1 MSMVEEGTRM
11 NLANKVALITG
22 AAAGLGRA
30 TALEFARRGA
40 RLVAV
45 DLDPDGMVATART
58 VAEMGREIETV
69 TADLSVEAD
78 VERAM
83 AATEER
89 FGRLD
94 ILVNCAGILLRA
106 GTRVDVFPTAAWQ
119 RVIDV
124 NLTGTF
130 FCVKHATPLLERNG
144 GGVMILLASGAGIK
158 GGSYSVAYAASKGGV
173 HGLALGARAQLQPL
187 HIRLHVAIPDTMN
200 TRMRVGATGEY
211 AALRGE
217 SRERAEQEEYAR
229 LPGPERSAEFLA
241 GLATEEG
248 AQLMGEQLLISVDEW
263 QQRQGQ

>member
-1 MSMVEEGTRM
+1 MSLED
-11 NLANKVALITG
+11 KVAIITG

-30 TALEFARRGA
+30 TALEFARQGA
-40 RLVAV
+40 RVVAV
-45 DLDPDGMVATART
+45 DVDGDGVAETART
-58 VAEMGREIETV
+58 VAKAGHKIEAV
-69 TADLSVEAD
+69 TADLVVEGD

-83 AATEER
+83 AATEQR

-106 GTRVDVFPTAAWQ
+106 GTRVDAFPTDAWQ

-130 FCVKHATPLLERNG
+130 FCVKHATPLLEKNG

-173 HGLALGARAQLQPL
+173 HGIALCVRAQLEPL
-187 HIRLHVAIPDTMN
+187 NIRIRVAIPETMN
-200 TRMRVGATGEY
+200 TRMRVAATGDY
-211 AALRGE
+211 AELKGE
-217 SRERAEQEEYAR
+217 SREQAEREEHAR

-248 AQLMGEQLLISVDEW
+248 AELMGEQLLISVDEW
-263 QQRQGQ
+263 WEHKGQ